1 MLKASIT
8 QFIPL
13 TDEECSAMASLFRP
27 FRLNKKEHWM
37 YDGDV
42 CTDIAFIVKGCIR
55 SYYTKNDQERTSQF
69 FFENAWYTD
78 YESWLT
84 RQPVN
89 SNVEALEPTEMLL
102 LSFRELERLYEQN
115 PKFERVGR
123 LFAENTIIKI
133 KNRNL
138 SLLNDSPE
146 ERYLKLLK
154 ERPKVIAR
162 VPQNI
167 IASFLGI
174 EPETLSR
181 IRKKIMVE
189 AR

>member
-1 MLKASIT
+1 
-8 QFIPL
+8 
-13 TDEECSAMASLFRP
+13 
-27 FRLNKKEHWM
+27 M
-37 YDGDV
+37 YQGDF

-55 SYYTKNDQERTSQF
+55 TYYTKNNQERTAQF

-78 YESWLT
+78 YGSWLT
-84 RQPVN
+84 RQPVMAG
-89 SNVEALEPTEMLL
+89 VEALEPTEMLL
-102 LSFRELERLYEQN
+102 LPFRELERLYDQH
-115 PKFERVGR
+115 PKFERMGR
-123 LFAENTIIKI
+123 LFAENTIVKMR
-133 KNRNL
+133 NRNL

-146 ERYLKLLK
+146 ERYLQLLK
-154 ERPKVIAR
+154 ERPKVVTR

-181 IRKKIMVE
+181 IRKKISVE